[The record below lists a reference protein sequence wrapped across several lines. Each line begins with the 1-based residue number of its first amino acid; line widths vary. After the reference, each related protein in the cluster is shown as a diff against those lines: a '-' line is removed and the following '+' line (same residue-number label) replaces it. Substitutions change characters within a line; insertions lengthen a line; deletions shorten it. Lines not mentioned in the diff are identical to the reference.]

1 MYVNTIAQPV
11 WVSNARA
18 MHASYSMFLNQRVPR
33 TLYSN
38 TNRRSSKYVL
48 STNST
53 SNCSSKTWGTK
64 LLSYVQIHA
73 TAVTQEF
80 NCVQI
85 SCWKDCNGRE
95 WPSIILQMLAH
106 RFSRIIFCLPKTGVS
121 VACRSN
127 AFRSLNMDD
136 PLLNLN
142 RFSALGLGLTLNS
155 NTATVTSVTLVTVAW
170 WAYTDNGRT

>member
-1 MYVNTIAQPV
+1 MAKLNRDCEPCLMYVNTIAQPV

-38 TNRRSSKYVL
+38 TNRRSSKYDL
-48 STNST
+48 STDST
-53 SNCSSKTWGTK
+53 SNCTAVRRKEQNFF
-64 LLSYVQIHA
+64 SYVQIHA

-136 PLLNLN
+136 PLLN
-142 RFSALGLGLTLNS
+142 
-155 NTATVTSVTLVTVAW
+155 
-170 WAYTDNGRT
+170 